1 MKRFSPRLLLACT
14 LICVLVPAVTA
25 AAADPAPTQDLPA
38 TATYGDLEVP
48 VSLAVGMGLNCN
60 LIGDGLSC
68 YPSEADAQTAAVD
81 AAVLAASCSPP
92 MTLYDGTSFTG
103 ASVSIFTQGVWINL
117 SGIGG
122 GFANRTSSWVTG
134 CAGGYLADG
143 TGGAGTR
150 IGMAAGGQQASLGTF
165 NNLASSARR
174 CPC

>member
-1 MKRFSPRLLLACT
+1 MACIS
-14 LICVLVPAVTA
+14 ICVLVPAVTA
-25 AAADPAPTQDLPA
+25 AAADPAPAQDLPA
-38 TATYGDLEVP
+38 TATYGNLEVP

-60 LIGDGLSC
+60 LIGEELSC
-68 YPSEADAQTAAVD
+68 YPSEAEAQAAAVETST
-81 AAVLAASCSPP
+81 LAATCSPP

-103 ASVSIFTQGVWINL
+103 ASVSIYTQSLWINL

-122 GFANRTSSWVTG
+122 GFSNRTSSWVTG

>member
-1 MKRFSPRLLLACT
+1 VKRLTPRLVLACT
-14 LICVLVPAVTA
+14 AICALVPAVTA

-38 TATYGDLEVP
+38 TATYGNLEVP

-60 LIGDGLSC
+60 LIGEDLSC
-68 YPSEADAQTAAVD
+68 YPSEDEAQKAA
-81 AAVLAASCSPP
+81 ANEGVLASSCSPP

-103 ASVSIFTQGVWINL
+103 ASVGIYTQGVWINL
-117 SGIGG
+117 SGVGS
-122 GFANRTSSWVTG
+122 GFNNRTSSWKTG